1 MVFKKVLIANRGEI
15 AVRIIRTL
23 RRLDIQSVAV
33 FTDVDAES
41 LHVQLADEG
50 VAIGP
55 PLGYLDIMGI
65 IEAAHRTGSQAVH
78 PGYGFLSENADF
90 ALACR
95 EHGLAFIGPRP
106 ETIRA
111 VGDKLAAKEML
122 AAAGLPVLP
131 FAAAQGRPETI
142 QAIAAELG
150 YPVLLKAAGGGGGK
164 GIQFVGDDAELC
176 RHLDVTREKAGR
188 LFKDERLYLERY
200 LADCRHVEVQIFA
213 DAQGRTIHLGTRNC
227 SVQRRHQKLIEEAPS
242 PGLDPATAEA
252 ISQAALRA
260 AAAAGYSNAGTVEFL
275 VNARGEFFI
284 IELNTRLQVEHT
296 VTEEITGIDLVAEQ
310 LRVAAGVPLSYR
322 QDDIIPNGWAMEC
335 RLCAED
341 PLTFRPSPGL
351 VGRVHLPAGPGVR
364 VDSHLY
370 SGYRIPHHY
379 DSLLAKIIVRGHDR
393 RDAVERLRQAMRE
406 VMIEGINTNLALHRL
421 VLETP
426 AFREATHNTMLV
438 ADLLGRIEHHDLPV
452 GLELPEERR

>member
-1 MVFKKVLIANRGEI
+1 MFKRVLIANRGEI

-23 RRLDIQSVAV
+23 SRLDIRSVAV

-41 LHVQLADEG
+41 LHVRLADEA
-50 VAIGP
+50 VAIGS
-55 PLGYLDIMGI
+55 PLNYLNPGAI
-65 IEAAHRTGSQAVH
+65 IEAARRTGSEAVH

-95 EHGLAFIGPRP
+95 EHRLAFIGPRP

-131 FAAAQGRPETI
+131 FAAAQGMPE
-142 QAIAAELG
+142 AVRAMAAALG

-176 RHLDVTREKAGR
+176 RCLDVTREKASR
-188 LFKDERLYLERY
+188 LFKDDRLYLETY
-200 LADCRHVEVQIFA
+200 LADCRHVEVQILA
-213 DAQGRTIHLGTRNC
+213 DEHGRAVHLGTRNC

-242 PGLDPATAEA
+242 PGLGPALEESIT
-252 ISQAALRA
+252 QAALQA
-260 AAAAGYSNAGTVEFL
+260 GATAGYSNAGTVEFL
-275 VNARGEFFI
+275 VTPRGEFFI

-310 LRVAAGVPLSYR
+310 LRVAAGAPLGYR
-322 QDDIIPNGWAMEC
+322 QDDIVLNGWAMEC

-341 PLTFRPSPGL
+341 PLTFRPSPGP
-351 VGRVHLPAGPGVR
+351 VGRVHLPAGPRVR

-370 SGYRIPHHY
+370 SGCSMPHHY
-379 DSLLAKIIVRGHDR
+379 DSLLAKVIVRGRDR
-393 RDAVERLRQAMRE
+393 RDAVERLRYAMRE
-406 VMIEGINTNLALHRL
+406 VVVEGVNTNLALHCL
-421 VLETP
+421 ILDSA
-426 AFREATHNTMLV
+426 AFRDATHNTTFLV
-438 ADLLGRIEHHDLPV
+438 DLLAKIDRQGLPSC
-452 GLELPEERR
+452 LTLSAPLP